1 MNNKITSKTYR
12 IEKSKL
18 TAEEEDKLLQV
29 DISDCPYLVYDESN
43 IIPYYCN
50 NMYCTN
56 KNCYKNAGCT
66 FRQIALKDSIIEE
79 LQQVNERFRQ
89 YNDRVNEF
97 LNDLGIA
104 SSAEMKRIHFYMK
117 QIVTKNKNQEKLI
130 MDLYNT
136 IQDYIQCKDL
146 EDKVDNV

>member
-1 MNNKITSKTYR
+1 MNKKITAKTYR
-12 IEKSKL
+12 MEKSEF
-18 TAEEEDKLLQV
+18 TIEEEDELLKV
-29 DISDCPYLVYDESN
+29 DINNCPHLVHDESN
-43 IIPYYCN
+43 IAIPYYCN
-50 NMYCTN
+50 NMYCNN

-79 LQQVNERFRQ
+79 LQQVNEQFRQ
-89 YNDRVNEF
+89 YNNRVNEF

-117 QIVTKNKNQEKLI
+117 QIVAKNKNQEKLI

-136 IQDYIQCKDL
+136 IQDYIQGKDL
-146 EDKVDNV
+146 EDKNR